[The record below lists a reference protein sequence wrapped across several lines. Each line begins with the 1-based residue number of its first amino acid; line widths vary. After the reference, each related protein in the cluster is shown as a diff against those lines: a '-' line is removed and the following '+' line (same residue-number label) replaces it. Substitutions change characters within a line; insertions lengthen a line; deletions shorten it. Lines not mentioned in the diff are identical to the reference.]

1 MTQACHCCEG
11 PLVLTPAATANRP
24 GLNAI
29 VYRVGTHAT
38 FLQTMQARLSS
49 KGFPA
54 LQMLRT
60 REPSDAAMAMLDA
73 WATVADVLT
82 FYQERIAKEGYLR
95 TATERRSLVE
105 LARLVGYAP
114 RPGVAASVYLAYTL
128 DKDSAPV
135 EIPKGALANSVPA
148 PGEKMQ
154 GFEASEP
161 LQARVEFNA
170 MKPRMTRPQTFA
182 DILEIERGGL
192 YLKGTGTKLK
202 PNDPLII
209 KVNKDAQPNLVYIEA
224 VTPDADNDRTR
235 VMLQKLRQTQL
246 PLGAAR
252 AVIAQFIRVEGF
264 EVSADSAMATRVIQ
278 LLEWIG
284 NATSSLAS
292 LSGALAPAVEQLAGE
307 AADARDKHYTKL
319 LPWIEQI
326 IAELSAI
333 NEVVEAELN
342 QNVTGRSGG
351 SVSSSGRL
359 AAVVEQLKTPPT
371 IPPASARQMPR
382 SANIALAPRANSVPQ
397 LLVALQPALSSTL
410 FPALQNLPSASAP
423 QLEVYALP
431 VVAAPFGHNAPL
443 RLIGFAGEPKL
454 PVMAEWNV
462 YDPLNEI
469 REVTG
474 EHHEPGVIFL
484 DNEYEIPYPPPSS
497 SRSNCFVVVDRP
509 SAVKREADINPVA
522 APAPPEQ
529 DLPRR
534 ILLAELKAAPM
545 HRSLHAYGL
554 SGKTVRLRLPDK
566 LIETGSL
573 QSSDAPTGWISG
585 PEEFFSVVRGTRV
598 YAGSVPLEL
607 VEAPITGDIEGCE
620 IELAELFDG
629 LQPGRWLIVAG
640 ERTDI
645 KSGDVTVPGIMA
657 AELVMIE
664 RVEQRSL
671 AADDIQR
678 PGDKLHTF
686 VGLAT
691 CLAYNYK
698 RDSVI
703 VYGNVVKATHGE
715 TRREVLG
722 SGDASKAFQKF
733 ALKQSPLTFVSAP
746 TVSGVASTLEVR
758 VNDVLW
764 HETDM
769 LAGLGPRDRRFLSR
783 TDDDQTTTIVFG
795 DGVHA
800 RRLPTGVENIRA
812 TYRSGIGQ
820 SGNVKCGQISL
831 LGTRPLGVKEVMN
844 PIRASGGADRETRD
858 EVRKNA
864 PLALIALDRLVATS
878 DYAAFSL
885 TFAGIGK
892 AAAFRN
898 TDGHQQ
904 WVHVAVAGARDIPIE
919 TTSDLYRNLK
929 QALHR
934 FGDPYLPIE
943 VKVRDRSALVVSA
956 NIKVDPDYQW
966 EMLEP
971 KIRAAMLD
979 RFSFERMDLGQDAL
993 LSDAVRAIQTLRGV
1007 VYVDVDVFDSV
1018 SEQTLLTGFSQ
1029 STPQTLDLLARV
1041 GAAPDEIIYLA
1052 PEVPDTLILQEVKS

>member
-1 MTQACHCCEG
+1 ADM
-11 PLVLTPAATANRP
+11 PAAEPLGTGAIELD
-24 GLNAI
+24 GLLLGLRKGRAI
-29 VYRVGTHAT
+29 VVVGEPVDDRGHSVVIATTLAEVTHDFGNGRT
-38 FLQTMQARLSS
+38 TTVTLTD
-49 KGFPA
+49 A
-54 LQMLRT
+54 L
-60 REPSDAAMAMLDA
+60 P
-73 WATVADVLT
+73 
-82 FYQERIAKEGYLR
+82 
-95 TATERRSLVE
+95 TA
-105 LARLVGYAP
+105 LARPTTTVSAN
-114 RPGVAASVYLAYTL
+114 VAA
-128 DKDSAPV
+128 
-135 EIPKGALANSVPA
+135 
-148 PGEKMQ
+148 
-154 GFEASEP
+154 AS
-161 LQARVEFNA
+161 Q
-170 MKPRMTRPQTFA
+170 
-182 DILEIERGGL
+182 
-192 YLKGTGTKLK
+192 
-202 PNDPLII
+202 
-209 KVNKDAQPNLVYIEA
+209 
-224 VTPDADNDRTR
+224 
-235 VMLQKLRQTQL
+235 
-246 PLGAAR
+246 
-252 AVIAQFIRVEGF
+252 
-264 EVSADSAMATRVIQ
+264 
-278 LLEWIG
+278 
-284 NATSSLAS
+284 
-292 LSGALAPAVEQLAGE
+292 
-307 AADARDKHYTKL
+307 
-319 LPWIEQI
+319 
-326 IAELSAI
+326 
-333 NEVVEAELN
+333 
-342 QNVTGRSGG
+342 
-351 SVSSSGRL
+351 
-359 AAVVEQLKTPPT
+359 
-371 IPPASARQMPR
+371 
-382 SANIALAPRANSVPQ
+382 
-397 LLVALQPALSSTL
+397 
-410 FPALQNLPSASAP
+410 
-423 QLEVYALP
+423 
-431 VVAAPFGHNAPL
+431 
-443 RLIGFAGEPKL
+443 
-454 PVMAEWNV
+454 
-462 YDPLNEI
+462 
-469 REVTG
+469 
-474 EHHEPGVIFL
+474 
-484 DNEYEIPYPPPSS
+484 
-497 SRSNCFVVVDRP
+497 
-509 SAVKREADINPVA
+509 
-522 APAPPEQ
+522 
-529 DLPRR
+529 
-534 ILLAELKAAPM
+534 
-545 HRSLHAYGL
+545 
-554 SGKTVRLRLPDK
+554 
-566 LIETGSL
+566 
-573 QSSDAPTGWISG
+573 
-585 PEEFFSVVRGTRV
+585 
-598 YAGSVPLEL
+598 
-607 VEAPITGDIEGCE
+607 
-620 IELAELFDG
+620 
-629 LQPGRWLIVAG
+629 
-640 ERTDI
+640 
-645 KSGDVTVPGIMA
+645 
-657 AELVMIE
+657 
-664 RVEQRSL
+664 
-671 AADDIQR
+671 
-678 PGDKLHTF
+678 
-686 VGLAT
+686 
-691 CLAYNYK
+691 
-698 RDSVI
+698 
-703 VYGNVVKATHGE
+703 GE